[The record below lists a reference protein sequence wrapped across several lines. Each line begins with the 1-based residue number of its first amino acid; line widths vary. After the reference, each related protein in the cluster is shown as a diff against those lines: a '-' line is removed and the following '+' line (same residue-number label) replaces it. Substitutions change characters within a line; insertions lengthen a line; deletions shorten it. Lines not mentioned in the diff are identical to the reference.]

1 MSRSLATVLGLL
13 AAACHG
19 GVSVAA
25 QRFDAAQAMR
35 WVAYQVD
42 AGPRVPGRPGHQAIQ
57 DWLARELRSRADS
70 VEVQRFAYVTQPG
83 ESLHRAGDTLHLAN
97 ILARFRPGDPNRVLY
112 VTHWDTRP
120 VAENDPDPANRSKPI
135 PGANDGASGTALLLG
150 VADALKQDPPAVG
163 VDLLFVDGEDYGD
176 FTTMKNVLIG
186 STYFAAHLP
195 PGYHPLFAV
204 LWDMIGGK
212 DQVIYE
218 ESYSLQGAPEVVE
231 RVWSTADSL
240 GLGRMFR
247 PTDGGAITDDHV
259 PLLKAGIR
267 AIDVIG
273 FQNYTQWHHTLED
286 TVDKVSEESLRGIGA
301 LALRLVH

>member
-83 ESLHRAGDTLHLAN
+83 DSLHRAGDTLHLAN

-135 PGANDGASGTALLLG
+135 PGANDGASGTALLLE
-150 VADALKQDPPAVG
+150 VADVLKQHPPATG

-176 FTTMKNVLIG
+176 FDTMKAVLIG

-195 PGYHPLFAV
+195 PGYHPLFGV

-212 DQVIYE
+212 DQVIYQE
-218 ESYSLQGAPEVVE
+218 GNSLDGAPEVVD

-247 PTDGGAITDDHV
+247 PTNGGYITDDHV

-267 AIDVIG
+267 TIDVIG
-273 FQNYTQWHHTLED
+273 FQNYAQWHHTLED
-286 TVDKVSEESLRGIGA
+286 TLDKVSEETLRGIGG
-301 LALRLVH
+301 LALELLR